1 MGEELRWVG
10 CGQADLFESFREGA
24 RGYAAGGGGVED
36 LEAGAQ
42 GVEEGWWEGGV
53 GACAAVEGWAGCC
66 AGCGVELLVLFLL
79 LLGRA
84 GGVGGGFG
92 GVVGEVWLAEGCD

>member
-1 MGEELRWVG
+1 
-10 CGQADLFESFREGA
+10 
-24 RGYAAGGGGVED
+24 
-36 LEAGAQ
+36 
-42 GVEEGWWEGGV
+42 VEEGWWEGGV

-66 AGCGVELLVLFLL
+66 AGCGFELLVLLL